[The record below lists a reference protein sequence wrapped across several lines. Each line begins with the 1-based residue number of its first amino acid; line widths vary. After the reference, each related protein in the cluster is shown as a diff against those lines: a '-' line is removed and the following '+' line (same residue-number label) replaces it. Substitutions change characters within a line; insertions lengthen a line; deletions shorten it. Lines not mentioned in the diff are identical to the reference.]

1 MTEYLRTGQAAKELG
16 VSSHHIRR
24 LCESGEI
31 AAELTRG
38 QQWRIPISEIARLK
52 KQGVPPIPAD
62 LQPEPE
68 EEEPPPPEVPPD
80 LYAEPSQEVI
90 QAAEQVKIVESQVRK
105 RRLEREA
112 EEVEDWFRER
122 QERQAAKE
130 TAARREAEAKRAQ
143 EQRGA
148 WLQKWTQ
155 YALESVPHPAR
166 RTVELDVHAA
176 IQQALSELQPN
187 QADQI
192 TRRLVDAAVQK
203 ALGPWQTQQDI
214 KRALETALY
223 RLPWDLRADASTKQR
238 AWEAG
243 IAAVGKLRRDACYP
257 EMESAA
263 VCALEPLLREHQQQ
277 KQAKEHREACARIVQ
292 WVDIWGAT
300 VEEREAAQAAVRQ
313 ALAALPI
320 GCGPSRLEQAKQAAL
335 APLVAAV
342 AKRKETEARRRAA
355 ASKADFQLGH
365 IERYLEQEYEFTGGW
380 FEMRKEAGILRPQI
394 REALINALLEDP
406 DLNDADMRDFIE
418 DEIDDS
424 L

>member
-1 MTEYLRTGQAAKELG
+1 
-16 VSSHHIRR
+16 
-24 LCESGEI
+24 
-31 AAELTRG
+31 
-38 QQWRIPISEIARLK
+38 
-52 KQGVPPIPAD
+52 
-62 LQPEPE
+62 
-68 EEEPPPPEVPPD
+68 
-80 LYAEPSQEVI
+80 
-90 QAAEQVKIVESQVRK
+90 
-105 RRLEREA
+105 
-112 EEVEDWFRER
+112 
-122 QERQAAKE
+122 
-130 TAARREAEAKRAQ
+130 
-143 EQRGA
+143 
-148 WLQKWTQ
+148 
-155 YALESVPHPAR
+155 
-166 RTVELDVHAA
+166 
-176 IQQALSELQPN
+176 
-187 QADQI
+187 
-192 TRRLVDAAVQK
+192 
-203 ALGPWQTQQDI
+203 
-214 KRALETALY
+214 
-223 RLPWDLRADASTKQR
+223 
-238 AWEAG
+238 
-243 IAAVGKLRRDACYP
+243 
-257 EMESAA
+257 
-263 VCALEPLLREHQQQ
+263 
-277 KQAKEHREACARIVQ
+277 VQ